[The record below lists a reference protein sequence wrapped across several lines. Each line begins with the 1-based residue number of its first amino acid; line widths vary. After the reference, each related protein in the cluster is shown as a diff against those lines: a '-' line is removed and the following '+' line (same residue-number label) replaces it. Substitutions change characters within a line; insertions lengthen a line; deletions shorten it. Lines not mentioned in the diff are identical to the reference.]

1 MKHVHRF
8 IAALIVLTMLI
19 TGGGVTVY
27 ADSTMKLPDDLKII
41 DVRAFY
47 GDTSIDHVVLPAGVT
62 EIRALAFAN
71 SSLKSINL
79 PDSLTFIA
87 YDAFQGSTLKNVYV
101 TDDKDIYAH
110 QWAATLGYITDDP
123 GNNEDDDVLLPVQ
136 CTAEGVEFKEL
147 TQAQIDAVTGEYE
160 RLVNVGP
167 AEYFGADVT
176 NVFRLGAFDA
186 DVDYSFGFDEN
197 RVEIY
202 ISTSVNLDAGD
213 NWLVL
218 LGVNDETGVIT
229 WTVYEG
235 VVMDSSEIVTTVDV
249 YILDGA
255 SFIAVGK

>member
-19 TGGGVTVY
+19 TGRGVTVY
-27 ADSTMKLPDDLKII
+27 ADSTMKLPDDFKII

-123 GNNEDDDVLLPVQ
+123 GNNEDDVQ

-167 AEYFGADVT
+167 ADYFGTEVND
-176 NVFRLGAFDA
+176 VFRLGAIDA
-186 DVDYSFGFDEN
+186 DVDYNFGFVEN

-202 ISTSVNLDAGD
+202 ISTGVNLDAGE

-218 LGVNDETGVIT
+218 LGVNDENGVIT
-229 WTVYEG
+229 WTSYDG
-235 VVMDSSEIVTTVDV
+235 VVGDSSEIVATVDV